1 MCIVTRDEISGRL
14 VRLLDARDGL
24 GKTLL
29 QALNEVPEEQKRQ
42 TRNLLRAQA
51 GLPLDP
57 LDAFPIN

>member
-24 GKTLL
+24 GKPP